1 MTFLYISKLFDK
13 TLVIILMRANN
24 IITLANIIL
33 EIFIKISFR
42 LIKSVGLQGKVHRW
56 IRRGGAIPSSVLP

>member
-1 MTFLYISKLFDK
+1 
-13 TLVIILMRANN
+13 MRANN

-42 LIKSVGLQGKVHRW
+42 LIMSVGLLGKVHRW
-56 IRRGGAIPSSVLP
+56 IRRGGGYSSLSTFLDIFLPS